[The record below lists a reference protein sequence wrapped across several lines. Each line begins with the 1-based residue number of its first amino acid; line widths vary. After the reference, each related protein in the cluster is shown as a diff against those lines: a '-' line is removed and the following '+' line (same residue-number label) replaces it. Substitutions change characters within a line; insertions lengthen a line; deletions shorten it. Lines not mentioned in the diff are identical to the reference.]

1 MPPRTIWYAAFCY
14 TGRMSWAARRRF
26 IILFIIG
33 AIVAAFFA
41 VLGIATLTEAPSCKD
56 AAQNQG
62 EVGIDCGGP
71 CPYLCP
77 EQAYAPTIIFTKALP
92 NGAGRTDVVASV
104 ENVNATAAAKDVP
117 FKITLYGAGQ
127 VFVQEVTGTLDLPPL
142 SKVAVFI
149 PGISSGSQKTIRAFL
164 TIEPDSFRWY
174 AATTGAQP
182 RPGVVNTTLGGA
194 TSTPRVDAVLAN
206 ASVTALT
213 DVPVIVLV
221 HDERGEVIAASQTIV
236 PVISA
241 QGQATAT
248 FTWNSAF
255 PSTPARIEVFPVAT
269 LP

>member
-1 MPPRTIWYAAFCY
+1 
-14 TGRMSWAARRRF
+14 MSWAARRRF

-33 AIVAAFFA
+33 TIAAAFVA
-41 VLGIATLTEAPSCKD
+41 ILGIATFTKAPSCKD
-56 AAQNQG
+56 NTQNQG
-62 EVGIDCGGP
+62 EIGIDCGGP

-77 EQAYAPTIIFTKALP
+77 EQAHAPTVLFTKALP

-104 ENVNATAAAKDVP
+104 ENVNATAAAKNVP
-117 FKITLYGAGQ
+117 YKITLYGAGQ

-164 TIEPDSFRWY
+164 TIEPGSFEWY
-174 AATTGAQP
+174 TFADAGRT
-182 RPGVVNTTLGGA
+182 RPVVVNTKLGGA
-194 TSTPRVDAVLAN
+194 TSTPRVDATLAN

-213 DVPVIVLV
+213 DIRAVVLV
-221 HDERGEVIAASQTIV
+221 HDEHGEVIAASQTIV
-236 PVISA
+236 PMIPA

-248 FTWNSAF
+248 FTWSTAF
-255 PSTPARIEVFPVAT
+255 PSTPAKIEVTPVMP